1 MAFPWLPGAWD
12 RLAPIPPGCPCAPPP
27 GPMIGGLEIV
37 AGGCAV
43 FMAKRRYIGSS
54 AAQYCH
60 KTQGDLEPAAAVPTA
75 QHVRERLLELAEL
88 DRRRREKRRRRDGEG
103 RDPDSEAEQQ
113 VDEEEIFG
121 SGVWGVD
128 FMSLKYRDERIL
140 SVALYE
146 ETIKPRAVFPI
157 IHPYILVETE
167 TWMYVLEK
175 WRDGVA
181 ISRFKHKDDAV
192 RSRGKW
198 FGPGRLSQRK
208 APHLVQST
216 TTVSLTTTELL
227 SWAMEHPEFKQYTD
241 NCHTF
246 AHNCTKKVGMQNP
259 NAFWEDYLYDEY

>member
-1 MAFPWLPGAWD
+1 MF
-12 RLAPIPPGCPCAPPP
+12 
-27 GPMIGGLEIV
+27 GGVEIV
-37 AGGCAV
+37 AGGCV
-43 FMAKRRYIGSS
+43 IFWAKRRYLGS
-54 AAQYCH
+54 AAGAKFCR
-60 KTQGDLEPAAAVPTA
+60 KAVTEGPEATVPVA
-75 QHVRERLLELAEL
+75 QHVRDRLRELTEA
-88 DRRRREKRRRRDGEG
+88 DQQRRRQRRAEGGEG
-103 RDPDSEAEQQ
+103 KDADSDTEAQLE
-113 VDEEEIFG
+113 EEEIFG

-128 FMSLKYRDERIL
+128 FMNLRYRDEPIK

-146 ETIKPRAVFPI
+146 ETIKPRPILPI

-181 ISRFKHKDDAV
+181 ISRFKRKDDAV

-216 TTVSLTTTELL
+216 TDVRLTTTELL
-227 SWAMEHPEFKQYTD
+227 CWAMEHPEFKQYTD

-246 AHNCTKKVGMQNP
+246 AHNCSRKVGMVNP
-259 NAFWEDYLYDEY
+259 NSFWEDVLYDDY